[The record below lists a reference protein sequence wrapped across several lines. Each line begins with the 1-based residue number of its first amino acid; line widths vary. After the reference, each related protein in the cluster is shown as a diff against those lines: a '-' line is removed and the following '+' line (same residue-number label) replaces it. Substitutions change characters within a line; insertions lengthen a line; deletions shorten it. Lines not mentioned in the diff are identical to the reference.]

1 MMKRLVKEIKNRNQ
15 VEFDKGIFDDWCVY
29 LLRQGKPRYAPRDHE
44 YFSFM
49 QTLGIKHGS
58 QKLYNDFVSIYN
70 QTGKEINSETLQLI
84 SDISNAYGADA
95 EEAEIWFTVIYAGMV
110 AEENK
115 LNTKLGKRIKRLGI
129 YQILIENSSPET
141 AAVFSKGKKW
151 KELDDLMK
159 TKGF

>member
-1 MMKRLVKEIKNRNQ
+1 
-15 VEFDKGIFDDWCVY
+15 
-29 LLRQGKPRYAPRDHE
+29 
-44 YFSFM
+44 
-49 QTLGIKHGS
+49 
-58 QKLYNDFVSIYN
+58 
-70 QTGKEINSETLQLI
+70 
-84 SDISNAYGADA
+84 
-95 EEAEIWFTVIYAGMV
+95 MV